1 MVIPGGSAGKESIC
15 NAGDLGSI
23 PRLGRSAGEGR
34 GYPLQYSGLENST
47 DCTVHG
53 GHKELDT
60 TEQLHFHFSEIYIGQ
75 AGVRHLDVVVSQLLS
90 HVQLFANP
98 WTTACQASR
107 ALTIS
112 LSLLKLISIEFVM
125 LSNHLILCH
134 PLLLLSSIFASIRVF
149 SNESAFCIRWPK
161 YWSFSFNIS
170 PSNDYSGLTSFRIER
185 KWKGN
190 VWVGTHKFAF
200 LSTSQVMLM
209 PVR

>member
-98 WTTACQASR
+98 WTTACQASLSITNSR
-107 ALTIS
+107 
-112 LSLLKLISIEFVM
+112 SLLKLMSTESVM
-125 LSNHLILCH
+125 PSNHLILCC
-134 PLLLLSSIFASIRVF
+134 PLLLPPSTFPASG
-149 SNESAFCIRWPK
+149 
-161 YWSFSFNIS
+161 SF
-170 PSNDYSGLTSFRIER
+170 LTSQFFTSGGQII
-185 KWKGN
+185 G
-190 VWVGTHKFAF
+190 VSS
-200 LSTSQVMLM
+200 STSVLLM
-209 PVR
+209 NIQD